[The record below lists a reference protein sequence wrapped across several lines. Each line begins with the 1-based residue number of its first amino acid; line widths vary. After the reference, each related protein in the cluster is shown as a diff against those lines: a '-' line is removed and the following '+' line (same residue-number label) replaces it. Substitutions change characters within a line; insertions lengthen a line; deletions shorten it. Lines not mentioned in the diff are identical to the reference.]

1 MVLNVPESLA
11 GRDGVIRLRQVAAT
25 DGSVHYV
32 PAKYPD
38 HGADSSE
45 EDERSTKNAS
55 ENSSNASTQQ
65 PPAAAGW
72 PERCFVCGDWADSG
86 LVPLIAGRP
95 PLVALLVE
103 AAGRNLLVGP
113 ADGACAVCA
122 GLLARCDRAGSVRRD
137 ASDHI
142 QTTMLARL
150 PDDRATRPADAGTGS
165 RPTGG
170 RCPTLLSGPGQR
182 TPSNGRAGLRTPRR
196 PYTRHAQPPGGQLQG
211 TALAAG
217 GVALQPPVVSEPA
230 PGPRCP
236 VCRLPFRSAATLRG
250 HMNRHTGQRPHRC
263 PDCPAAF
270 ASPSTLFMHRRFR
283 HTGERPY
290 ACHVCERHF
299 ATRAILLVHRRRH
312 TGERPFSCP
321 HCVRAYTSRNALS
334 QHVRS
339 HAPAAPVTEIVVTVN
354 RRAHA
359 SLR

>member
-1 MVLNVPESLA
+1 MKKQEHLKKRPAVFYEEPGNEGHMVLNVPESLA

-65 PPAAAGW
+65 
-72 PERCFVCGDWADSG
+72 
-86 LVPLIAGRP
+86 
-95 PLVALLVE
+95 
-103 AAGRNLLVGP
+103 
-113 ADGACAVCA
+113 
-122 GLLARCDRAGSVRRD
+122 D